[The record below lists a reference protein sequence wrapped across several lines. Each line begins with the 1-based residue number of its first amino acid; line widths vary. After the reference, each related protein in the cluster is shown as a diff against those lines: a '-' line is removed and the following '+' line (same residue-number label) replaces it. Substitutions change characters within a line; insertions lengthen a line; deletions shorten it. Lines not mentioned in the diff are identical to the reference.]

1 MMRLRAA
8 DWPPFFLGAFPVAE
22 VAPMCSLCSTDAA
35 RDAPD
40 LSSPSPKRRPGGER
54 AESKRR
60 PTINDI
66 ARLAGVSKKTV
77 SRVLN
82 NSPFVREETRVRVNA
97 LMQDLGYT
105 PDPQARGLA
114 FRRSFLVGM
123 IFDNPNAQMVV
134 TMQEGVLAG
143 LKGSGFELVVHA
155 CDRNAPDFLKEV
167 SAFVE
172 RQKLF
177 GVILLPPISEND
189 ALVDLLKERGCHY
202 VRMASATIDAP
213 NNLVASTDSLA
224 TAEAARHLAQ
234 LGHTRIGFIAGPPG
248 FRSREE
254 RRDGFL
260 GGLREHGIDLP
271 ARYAVDGAYTY
282 ESGIAAAE
290 KLLRLDPRPTAI
302 FSSNDEMA
310 AGVYHAARQ
319 LGIAIPEQL
328 SVVGFDDTPVS
339 ARLWPPLTTVRWPIH
354 AMGLAAAQHLLRAAG
369 QQMPQS
375 ESSVFPAFL
384 VERDSTGPA
393 PK

>member
-1 MMRLRAA
+1 VSASSSGHRAS
-8 DWPPFFLGAFPVAE
+8 G
-22 VAPMCSLCSTDAA
+22 
-35 RDAPD
+35 
-40 LSSPSPKRRPGGER
+40 
-54 AESKRR
+54 ESKRR

-82 NSPFVREETRVRVNA
+82 NSPFVREETRLRVNA
-97 LMQDLGYT
+97 LMQEMDYT

-143 LKGSGFELVVHA
+143 LKRSGFELVVHA
-155 CDRNAPDFLKEV
+155 CDRNAPEFLQEV
-167 SAFVE
+167 AAFVE

-189 ALVDLLKERGCHY
+189 ALVELLKDRNCHY
-202 VRMASATIDAP
+202 VRMASAEIDQP
-213 NNLVASTDSLA
+213 SNLVASNDSLA
-224 TAEAARHLAQ
+224 TAEAAKHLAQ

-254 RRDGFL
+254 RRDGFVA
-260 GGLREHGIDLP
+260 GLRAHGIDLP
-271 ARYAVDGAYTY
+271 ARYCVDGAYTY
-282 ESGIAAAE
+282 ESGIAGAE
-290 KLLRLDPRPTAI
+290 KLLRLKPRPTAI
-302 FSSNDEMA
+302 FASNDEMA

-319 LGIAIPEQL
+319 LGLSIPGDL

-339 ARLWPPLTTVRWPIH
+339 RRLWPPLTTVRWPIH
-354 AMGLAAAQHLLRAAG
+354 EMGRAAAQHLLRAAG
-369 QQMPQS
+369 QQIPARDT
-375 ESSVFPAFL
+375 SVFPAFL
-384 VERDSTGPA
+384 VERDSTASAPA
-393 PK
+393 

>member
-1 MMRLRAA
+1 MSSSSSNRR
-8 DWPPFFLGAFPVAE
+8 PG
-22 VAPMCSLCSTDAA
+22 TDAA
-35 RDAPD
+35 RGDT
-40 LSSPSPKRRPGGER
+40 KRRT
-54 AESKRR
+54 
-60 PTINDI
+60 TINDI

-82 NSPFVREETRVRVNA
+82 NSPFVREETRVKVNE
-97 LMQDLGYT
+97 LMQEMGYT

-114 FRRSFLVGM
+114 FRRSFLIGM
-123 IFDNPNAQMVV
+123 VFDNPNAQMVV

-155 CDRNAPDFLKEV
+155 CDRNAPDFLPEV

-177 GVILLPPISEND
+177 GVILLPPISENN
-189 ALVDLLKERGCHY
+189 ALVEILQERGCHY
-202 VRMASATIDAP
+202 VRMASAVIDEP
-213 NNLVASTDSLA
+213 GNLVASTDSLA
-224 TAEAARHLAQ
+224 TAEAAKHLAK

-254 RRDGFL
+254 RRLGFL
-260 GGLREHGIDLP
+260 AGLKEHGIDLP
-271 ARYAVDGAYTY
+271 AQYSIDGAYTY

-290 KLLRLDPRPTAI
+290 KLLKLNPRPTAI
-302 FSSNDEMA
+302 FASNDEMA

-319 LGIAIPEQL
+319 LGLSIPADL

-339 ARLWPPLTTVRWPIH
+339 RRLWPPLTTVRWPIH
-354 AMGLAAAQHLLRAAG
+354 DMGRAAAQHLLNAASD
-369 QQMPQS
+369 QPADDDNA
-375 ESSVFPAFL
+375 VFPAFL
-384 VERDSTGPA
+384 VERESTASA